1 MTKIK
6 IDISDI
12 DAKFWALVKL
22 EEELYKQTQ
31 SKTEKGED

>member
-1 MTKIK
+1 MPEIK
-6 IDISDI
+6 LDTSDI

-31 SKTEKGED
+31 SKLEEGED